1 MRRVISLWL
10 PHWQTDLQ
18 CPPGLWRGRPYRNRS
33 AAPDEPLALT
43 EAAAGTERLAAVS
56 AATAA
61 LGLAPGMT
69 VADARALVP
78 ELITRPAEPKQAAAA
93 LGKLADWALRFT
105 PWAST
110 CGTDGLWL
118 DVSGCAHLFGGE
130 EALLARFKAGLDR
143 RGFHARLAMA
153 DTPGAAWAVARFGAG
168 GVVPADGARDALI
181 DLPVAALRLDTVAVA
196 GLERVGLR
204 RIGDIV
210 RQPRAPLATRYGA
223 EVLRRLDQ
231 AFGRAS
237 EPIAPRRP
245 PAAYQA
251 RRVFAE
257 PVADTASIE
266 ATLRALLDDLG
277 TDLVKA
283 GRGVRRLALMLFRI
297 DGDVR
302 AVEVGTSRPT
312 RDAAA
317 LARLFADKLDGLEV
331 GEGIEVMQLAASAT
345 DPLPDHQTAL
355 VDEGADG
362 AALGD
367 LVDRL
372 ANRLG
377 SDRVA
382 RLGPRESHQPD
393 SAVMRLPP
401 IAPAEPDRAT
411 DWPQTPLRPVRLLT
425 PPVPVEAVAMVPDG
439 PPRLFRWRGQA
450 HRVARASGPERIE
463 DEWWREDRP
472 TRDYYRVEDESGAR
486 FWLYR
491 EGLYRDP
498 ALGADGGPRWY
509 LHGLFA

>member
-1 MRRVISLWL
+1 
-10 PHWQTDLQ
+10 
-18 CPPGLWRGRPYRNRS
+18 
-33 AAPDEPLALT
+33 
-43 EAAAGTERLAAVS
+43 
-56 AATAA
+56 
-61 LGLAPGMT
+61 MT

-78 ELITRPAEPKQAAAA
+78 ELITRPAEPQQAAAA
-93 LGKLADWALRFT
+93 LGRLADWALRFT
-105 PWAST
+105 PWVST
-110 CGTDGLWL
+110 CGSDGLWL

-130 EALLARFKAGLDR
+130 AALLARLKAGLAR
-143 RGFHARLAMA
+143 RGFHARLGFA
-153 DTPGAAWAVARFGAG
+153 DTPGAAWAVARFGDG
-168 GVVPADGARDALI
+168 GVVPPGRARDALAG
-181 DLPVAALRLDTVAVA
+181 LPVAALRLDEAAVA

-204 RIGDIV
+204 RIGDIM

-223 EVLRRLDQ
+223 EILRRLDQ
-231 AFGRAS
+231 ALGRAS

-245 PAAYQA
+245 PAAHQA

-266 ATLRALLDDLG
+266 ATLRTLLDGLGADL
-277 TDLVKA
+277 TKA
-283 GRGVRRLALMLFRI
+283 DRGARRLGLVLFGI
-297 DGDVR
+297 DGLTR

-317 LARLFADKLDGLEV
+317 LARLFADKLDGLDV
-331 GEGIEVMQLAASAT
+331 GEGIEVMQLAAPET
-345 DPLPDHQTAL
+345 DVLPAHQTAL
-355 VDEGADG
+355 VDECVDG

-372 ANRLG
+372 ANRFG
-377 SDRVA
+377 PDRVA
-382 RLGPRESHQPD
+382 RLGPRQSHQPD
-393 SAVMRLPP
+393 RAVMRLPP
-401 IAPAEPDRAT
+401 IAPAEPERAT
-411 DWPQTPLRPVRLLT
+411 DWPKVPLRPVRLLT

-439 PPRLFRWRGQA
+439 PPRLFRWRGRA

-463 DEWWREDRP
+463 DEWWRDDRP
-472 TRDYYRVEDESGAR
+472 TRDYYRVEDEAGAR